1 MRACPFFILINVKT
15 LKGKPLVFLY
25 LKRPQ
30 VAVASRQNLLRIS
43 RCEAGRKTAETTR
56 RKFCTE
62 LFCEAETTL
71 VLNLSG
77 FELFCCLR
85 ETQTF
90 PGVVLRSGNNSGEKS
105 FRTKLFALATVV
117 GCPNADFSL
126 SYSAPAEIT
135 QEKSRLELSC

>member
-1 MRACPFFILINVKT
+1 MRACPFFILINAKT

-105 FRTKLFALATVV
+105 FRTKLLNS
-117 GCPNADFSL
+117 P
-126 SYSAPAEIT
+126 
-135 QEKSRLELSC
+135 SRLRGARLEKKIIQISALPHLNCPPPPP